1 MAEKESGYWFTTE
14 TGVHVHV
21 GDGETPE
28 QAINRR
34 FREGKEYRQNT
45 SYKDIISDAKKE
57 TATAAQEMQVTD
69 SHLGK
74 GKEYRQNTPY
84 EELTKSDGSGTI
96 KKPKEEKKIAVPEGK
111 ALREKILADS
121 DGKMTVDEIVSD
133 PIIQEAEKKFTVP
146 SEEFTANIN
155 TPERDKLRHNIAD
168 QINARGSISGKN
180 EFKGEVKKEFRA
192 EIVIGAPA
200 GGKSS
205 VIVDKVSKN
214 TGSRVLDSDE
224 IKALLPEFDGGNGAG
239 KVHTES
245 ADVILSGMV
254 IPEYYKGGK
263 FAGDNIVIPIVGK
276 KPRSAREYL
285 KGLKEAGYKVH
296 LSFNDVTPLNSA
308 KRATTRY
315 IETGR
320 FLSPDYIQKIGI
332 QPQETYETLKKEG
345 GFDTYS
351 KYDNNVKFGQP
362 AKKVERLDGKG
373 NKINWEEWQ

>member
-21 GDGETPE
+21 QDGETPE
-28 QAINRR
+28 QAVNRY
-34 FREGKEYRQNT
+34 FGKNKEYRQNT
-45 SYKDIISDAKKE
+45 SYKDLTNKKE
-57 TATAAQEMQVTD
+57 
-69 SHLGK
+69 
-74 GKEYRQNTPY
+74 
-84 EELTKSDGSGTI
+84 SGTV
-96 KKPKEEKKIAVPEGK
+96 KEAKEEKKLAVTAGK
-111 ALREKILADS
+111 ELRDKILADV
-121 DGKMTVDEIVSD
+121 DGKMTVDEIVNN
-133 PIIQEAEKKFTVP
+133 PLIQEAEKKFTVP
-146 SEEFTANIN
+146 TEQFTSNIN
-155 TPERDKLRHNIAD
+155 TVERDKLRHDIAK

-180 EFKGEVKKEFRA
+180 EFNGNVKKEFRA

-254 IPEYYKGGK
+254 IPEYYKGGTHT
-263 FAGDNIVIPIVGK
+263 GENIVIPIVGK
-276 KPRSAREYL
+276 KPRAAREYL
-285 KGLKEAGYKVH
+285 KGLKEAGYTVH
-296 LSFNDVTPLNSA
+296 LSFNDVSPLNSA

-320 FLSPDYIQKIGI
+320 FLSPDYIQKIGT

-362 AKKVERLDGKG
+362 AKKVERLDKNG
-373 NKINWEEWQ
+373 NKLNWEDWQ

>member
-1 MAEKESGYWFTTE
+1 MAEKENGYWFTTE
-14 TGVHVHV
+14 TGAHVHV
-21 GDGETPE
+21 EDGETPNE
-28 QAINRR
+28 AINRY
-34 FREGKEYRQNT
+34 F
-45 SYKDIISDAKKE
+45 
-57 TATAAQEMQVTD
+57 
-69 SHLGK
+69 GK

-84 EELTKSDGSGTI
+84 SELTKPEKSVTVKES
-96 KKPKEEKKIAVPEGK
+96 KEEKKIAVPEGK

-133 PIIQEAEKKFTVP
+133 PIIQAARKKYTF
-146 SEEFTANIN
+146 SEEQFTANIN
-155 TPERDKLRHNIAD
+155 TPEREKLRHDIAE

-180 EFKGEVKKEFRA
+180 EFNGKVKKEFRA

-276 KPRSAREYL
+276 NPRAAREYL
-285 KGLKEAGYKVH
+285 KGLKEAGYTVH
-296 LSFNDVTPLNSA
+296 LSFNDVSPLNSV

-320 FLSPDYIQKIGI
+320 FLNPAYIQDIGTK
-332 QPQETYETLKKEG
+332 PQETYEILKKEG

-362 AKKVERLDGKG
+362 AKKIERLDKNG
-373 NKINWEEWQ
+373 NKINWEDWQ

>member
-1 MAEKESGYWFTTE
+1 MGRFTDEKEGRWITVKGRHIFIENGESVDSAFQKIREGMKAEKPAKNLTNSKESGN
-14 TGVHVHV
+14 
-21 GDGETPE
+21 
-28 QAINRR
+28 I
-34 FREGKEYRQNT
+34 
-45 SYKDIISDAKKE
+45 
-57 TATAAQEMQVTD
+57 
-69 SHLGK
+69 
-74 GKEYRQNTPY
+74 
-84 EELTKSDGSGTI
+84 KS
-96 KKPKEEKKIAVPEGK
+96 EKKLAVSEGK
-111 ALREKILADS
+111 ALRDKIFADV
-121 DGKMTVDEIVSD
+121 DGKLTVDEIVND
-133 PIIQEAEKKFTVP
+133 PLIQKARKRYTFP
-146 SEEFTANIN
+146 EETFTANIN
-155 TPERDKLRHNIAD
+155 TPEREKLRRDIAE
-168 QINARGSISGKN
+168 QINKRGSISGKN
-180 EFKGEVKKEFRA
+180 EFNGAVKKEYRA
-192 EIVIGAPA
+192 EIVIGVPA

-263 FAGDNIVIPIVGK
+263 YAGDNIVIPIVGK
-276 KPRSAREYL
+276 KPRAAKEYL

-320 FLSPDYIQKIGI
+320 FLNPSYIQEVGT
-332 QPQETYETLKKEG
+332 QPQTTYETLKKEG
-345 GFDTYS
+345 GFDTYT
-351 KYDNNVKFGQP
+351 KYDNNVKFGEP

-373 NKINWEEWQ
+373 NKIDWEVWQ

>member
-1 MAEKESGYWFTTE
+1 MR
-14 TGVHVHV
+14 H
-21 GDGETPE
+21 
-28 QAINRR
+28 
-34 FREGKEYRQNT
+34 
-45 SYKDIISDAKKE
+45 DIAK
-57 TATAAQEMQVTD
+57 
-69 SHLGK
+69 
-74 GKEYRQNTPY
+74 
-84 EELTKSDGSGTI
+84 
-96 KKPKEEKKIAVPEGK
+96 
-111 ALREKILADS
+111 
-121 DGKMTVDEIVSD
+121 
-133 PIIQEAEKKFTVP
+133 
-146 SEEFTANIN
+146 
-155 TPERDKLRHNIAD
+155 

-180 EFKGEVKKEFRA
+180 EFNGNVKKEFRA

-254 IPEYYKGGK
+254 IPEYYKGGTHT
-263 FAGDNIVIPIVGK
+263 GENIVIPIVGK
-276 KPRSAREYL
+276 KPRAAREYL
-285 KGLKEAGYKVH
+285 KGLKEAGYTVH
-296 LSFNDVTPLNSA
+296 LSFNDVSPLNSA

-320 FLSPDYIQKIGI
+320 FLNPSYIQEIGI

-373 NKINWEEWQ
+373 NKINWADWQ